1 MEKTI
6 ATTGRELYKTI
17 IRSSSNEI
25 IADEPVDLGG
35 KDLGLN
41 PAELLTASLAS
52 CTSITLRMYADRKEW
67 DLDEITVEVILND
80 TDKNNPVLMRTVEVK
95 GNLEEQ
101 QTARLLAIA
110 NACPIHKLLGR
121 GIEIQT
127 ELR

>member
-67 DLDEITVEVILND
+67 NIDEITVEVILND
-80 TDKNNPVLMRTVEVK
+80 ADKNNPILMRNVAVK
-95 GNLEEQ
+95 GNLDEQ

-110 NACPIHKLLGR
+110 NACPMHKLLGR